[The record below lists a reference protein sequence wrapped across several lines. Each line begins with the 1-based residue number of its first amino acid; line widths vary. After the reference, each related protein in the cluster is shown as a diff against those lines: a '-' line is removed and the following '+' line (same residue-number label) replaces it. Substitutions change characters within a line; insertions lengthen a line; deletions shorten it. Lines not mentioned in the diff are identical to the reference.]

1 MKGLKV
7 VCGNTYIG
15 DYMELKSNINYW
27 IELRGYKKKWVA
39 EQLGISQN
47 VLSRWIND
55 VSMPS
60 VIKLF
65 ELAEL
70 LECEPGDLYTKK

>member
-1 MKGLKV
+1 MK
-7 VCGNTYIG
+7 
-15 DYMELKSNINYW
+15 LKSNIGSW
-27 IELRGYKKKWVA
+27 IEKRGYKKTWVA
-39 EQLGISQN
+39 KQIDVSN
-47 VLSRWIND
+47 VVLSRWIND

>member
-1 MKGLKV
+1 MK
-7 VCGNTYIG
+7 
-15 DYMELKSNINYW
+15 LKSNIGYW
-27 IELRGYKKKWVA
+27 IEKRGYKKTWVA
-39 EQLGISQN
+39 KQIEVSN
-47 VLSRWIND
+47 VVLSRWIND

-70 LECEPGDLYTKK
+70 LDCEPGDLYIKK